1 MELKQ
6 SLVIKLLT
14 DAERDFRLKPDN
26 KLKNYDGLC
35 FYIAHH
41 AEFVAYIHCYTVND
55 DKSYVLG
62 KFLRHILKEKYSNT
76 YTFGNSSRSSNYCI
90 QSYMWK
96 TGGRYSRA
104 NWCAKRI
111 IEIKTNKEFVL

>member
-26 KLKNYDGLC
+26 KLRNYDGLC
-35 FYIAHH
+35 YYIAHH
-41 AEFVAYIHCYTVND
+41 PEFRDFLGLASVNFN
-55 DKSYVLG
+55 SNYMRIRLIRSI
-62 KFLRHILKEKYSNT
+62 LREKYGST
-76 YTFGNSSRSSNYCI
+76 YTFGNQDQPSRECT
-90 QSYMWK
+90 QKAMWK

-111 IEIKTNKEFVL
+111 IEIKTNKEFTL